1 MANWLVLVA
10 GNIGT
15 GKTSLS
21 ERLGDRLGWRT
32 AFESVMDNP
41 YLGDFYQNMAAWS
54 LQLQVFFLGHRAEQ
68 HLELARDER
77 SAIADR
83 SIYED
88 AKIFARALY
97 HQGSMSERDYLSYRR
112 VFNLVVDNLPRPDLL
127 IYLDAPPEILME
139 RIHQRGRDM
148 ESGISLE
155 YLSLLDSFY
164 KDWMATF
171 DLCPVLKIR
180 SDNLDFVHKPTHLDI
195 VVERIENKLTGKEEV
210 VFPNGI

>member
-15 GKTSLS
+15 GKTSLA

-41 YLGDFYQNMAAWS
+41 YLGDFYQDMAAWAFH
-54 LQLQVFFLGHRAEQ
+54 LQVFFLGHRAEQ
-68 HLELARDER
+68 HLELALDER

-97 HQGSMSERDYLSYRR
+97 HQGSMSERDYLAYRR
-112 VFNLVVDNLPRPDLL
+112 VFNLVTDNLPSPDLL
-127 IYLDAPPEILME
+127 IYLEAPPEVLMD

-164 KDWMATF
+164 KDWMETF
-171 DLCPVLKIR
+171 ELCPVLKIR
-180 SDNLDFVHKPTHLDI
+180 SDDLDFVHKPTHLDI
-195 VVERIENKLTGKEEV
+195 VIDRIENKLIGKEEV
-210 VFPNGI
+210 IFPK

>member
-1 MANWLVLVA
+1 MTNWLVLVA

-15 GKTSLS
+15 GKTSLT

-41 YLGDFYQNMAAWS
+41 YLGDFYQDMASWS
-54 LQLQVFFLGHRAEQ
+54 FHLQVYFLGHRAEQ
-68 HLELARDER
+68 YLELAADTR

-97 HQGSMSERDYLSYRR
+97 HQGSMSERDYVAYRR
-112 VFNLVVDNLPRPDLL
+112 VFNLVTKYLPRPDLL
-127 IYLDAPPEILME
+127 IYLVAPPDVLMD
-139 RIHQRGRDM
+139 RIRERGRSM

-155 YLSLLDSFY
+155 YLQLLDSFY
-164 KDWMATF
+164 KDWMDTF
-171 DLCPVLKIR
+171 NLCPVLKIR
-180 SDNLDFVHKPTHLDI
+180 SDDLDFAHKPDHLDI
-195 VVERIENKLTGKEEV
+195 VVQRIRDKLSGKEEV
-210 VFPNGI
+210 IFPSTD